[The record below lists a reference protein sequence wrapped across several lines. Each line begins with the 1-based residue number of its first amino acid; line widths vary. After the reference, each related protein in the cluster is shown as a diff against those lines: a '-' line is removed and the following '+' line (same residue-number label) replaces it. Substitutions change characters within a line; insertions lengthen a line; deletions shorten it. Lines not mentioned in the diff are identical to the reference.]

1 MQLYNTEEEFD
12 PPPTQEINDRDNT
25 KVKSIYKKDDFDE
38 TDVFHQ
44 DEMKESAKA
53 INYPKR
59 TVYPFKMKDM
69 EGKTHS
75 MEEYQGKVLLIVNMA
90 RKTKKGKA

>member
-1 MQLYNTEEEFD
+1 
-12 PPPTQEINDRDNT
+12 
-25 KVKSIYKKDDFDE
+25 
-38 TDVFHQ
+38 
-44 DEMKESAKA
+44 MKESAKA
-53 INYPKR
+53 INYPRR

-69 EGKTHS
+69 EGKTRS